1 MNKDKLEE
9 ILQTVQDEVGTI
21 QEISEAIVTQ
31 YTKDLDDLMRDINR
45 DVVVPVDV
53 PDVVLQRYYMEL
65 SNAYYF
71 IAAKCEAV
79 GLYEDISKAKARTK
93 YNEAYGD
100 TQIQATTEGRKMTV
114 AELTVAAEQE
124 SLSETLIA
132 QIYSR
137 SFKIIRAKLEAAQ
150 TQINTLGK
158 ILNSHDIERK
168 MSGVGTV

>member
-1 MNKDKLEE
+1 MNKNKLEE
-9 ILQTVQDEVGTI
+9 ILQSVQSQVEGV
-21 QEISEAIVTQ
+21 QEISEAIVAQ

-45 DVVVPVDV
+45 DIVVPVDV
-53 PDVVLQRYYMEL
+53 PDVTLQRYYMEL

-71 IAAKCEAV
+71 IAAKCEAM
-79 GLYEDISKAKARTK
+79 GLYEDVSKARARTR
-93 YNEAYGD
+93 YNEVYGD
-100 TQIQATTEGRKMTV
+100 TQTRAAVEGRKMTV

-124 SLSETLIA
+124 SLSETLVA

-137 SFKIIRAKLEAAQ
+137 SFKIIKAKLEAAQ

-168 MSGVGTV
+168 MSGVSTV